1 MKFVNQL
8 DYPHIHYSHN
18 TSHPEKEQMTHGTF
32 AKSGCGLA
40 SLMMVA
46 DRLLPS
52 YKFDIRDAMQL
63 MYDTGANRTV
73 GSRIRYACPV
83 FAYRFGLEFEMTND
97 PEAVRNCL
105 RTGGCVIACSGGDKP
120 GYTGIFTHGGHYIV
134 LINEERD
141 GRIAILDPAFKEG
154 KYDEEARKDKV
165 QVLPGAAK
173 DKIILAE
180 MQTLVEDCSNR
191 DPGFY
196 MFWRK

>member
-18 TSHPEKEQMTHGTF
+18 LSHPEMPQMKEGTF
-32 AKSGCGLA
+32 AKSACGLA
-40 SLMMVA
+40 SPMMGA
-46 DRLLPS
+46 DRLLVN
-52 YKFDIRDAMQL
+52 YKFDIRDAMAL
-63 MYDTGANRTV
+63 IYETGANKGI
-73 GSRIRYACPV
+73 GSKIRYACPV
-83 FAYRFGLEFEMTND
+83 FAHRFGLDFEMTND

-105 RTGGCVIACSGGDKP
+105 RTGGCVIACSGGDRE

-141 GRIAILDPAFKEG
+141 GRIAILDPAYKEG

-173 DKIILAE
+173 DKIILSD

>member
-63 MYDTGANRTV
+63 MYDTASAMPARSLPT
-73 GSRIRYACPV
+73 GSAWSSR
-83 FAYRFGLEFEMTND
+83 
-97 PEAVRNCL
+97 
-105 RTGGCVIACSGGDKP
+105 
-120 GYTGIFTHGGHYIV
+120 
-134 LINEERD
+134 
-141 GRIAILDPAFKEG
+141 
-154 KYDEEARKDKV
+154 
-165 QVLPGAAK
+165 
-173 DKIILAE
+173 
-180 MQTLVEDCSNR
+180 
-191 DPGFY
+191 
-196 MFWRK
+196 